1 MENDNLCLVRVT
13 PDRFLKADCG
23 DVLECTDTPS
33 FGEFFSYEKAAA
45 WVARLRKKGYP
56 RAVITDAAGELMTYE
71 RLKARRDNAEPVDAT
86 IPRTW
91 EAYNAIPSEV
101 ARRRYKVD
109 SAFANAVDEILATI
123 PEPVKVR
130 TRS

>member
-1 MENDNLCLVRVT
+1 MGNDNLCLVRVNET
-13 PDRFLKADCG
+13 RFLKANCG
-23 DVLECTDTPS
+23 QALECTDTPS
-33 FGEFFSYEKAAA
+33 FAEFFSYDQAVA
-45 WVARLRKKGYP
+45 WVSRLRKKGYP
-56 RAVITDAAGELMTYE
+56 RAVICDTAGELMTYE

-109 SAFANAVDEILATI
+109 SAFANAVDEILAT
-123 PEPVKVR
+123 
-130 TRS
+130 T